1 MLDCVVI
8 MGSTYK
14 RGKIYWIKYYRN
26 GKPYRESSKSSKES
40 DATRLL
46 RRREGDIANGKMPGV
61 VFDRV
66 RFEEIAEDYILDYK
80 INGKKT
86 LTKAERLVRLHLAPF
101 FGHISVARITTPM
114 VRRYIDHRTEQDASN
129 ATINRELAA
138 LKRMFNLAMKSTPPK
153 VSYVPYIPMLKE
165 RNVRK
170 GFFEHKEFIRLR
182 QALPE
187 HLRAMVT
194 FAYKTGWR
202 LGEITALTWDQ
213 VDLEHAI
220 VRLEAGT
227 TKNDDGR
234 TAFLDSELAESLEQE
249 YQHRP
254 DGCRYVFHRNGKQ
267 IKDFRG
273 SWKRACE
280 EAGLEG
286 KLFHDLRRTAVRNM
300 VRAGVP
306 EKVAMT
312 ISGHKTRS
320 VFDRYDIVNLN
331 DLKQAAMRVEQFLD
345 VSAGTPAGTV
355 LVPGQKKG

>member
-14 RGKIYWIKYYRN
+14 REKIYWIKYYCN
-26 GKPYRESSKSSKES
+26 GKPYRESSKSTKES
-40 DATRLL
+40 DAVRLL

-66 RFEEIAEDYILDYK
+66 RFEEIAEGYILDYK

-114 VRRYIDHRTEQDASN
+114 VRRYIDHRMEQDASN

-138 LKRMFNLAMKSTPPK
+138 LKRMFNLAMKFTPPK
-153 VSYVPYIPMLKE
+153 VAHVPYIPMLKE
-165 RNVRK
+165 RNIRK

-220 VRLEAGT
+220 VRLETGT
-227 TKNDDGR
+227 TKNDD
-234 TAFLDSELAESLEQE
+234 
-249 YQHRP
+249 RP
-254 DGCRYVFHRNGKQ
+254 DSF
-267 IKDFRG
+267 
-273 SWKRACE
+273 
-280 EAGLEG
+280 
-286 KLFHDLRRTAVRNM
+286 
-300 VRAGVP
+300 P
-306 EKVAMT
+306 
-312 ISGHKTRS
+312 
-320 VFDRYDIVNLN
+320 
-331 DLKQAAMRVEQFLD
+331 
-345 VSAGTPAGTV
+345 
-355 LVPGQKKG
+355 